1 MNDNPSVL
9 LASAVLAA
17 SSTIPVRA
25 AWVTGEDGHG
35 YETLT
40 RGGVTIVYGEDAAH
54 PGGIVLREV
63 RSAPTE
69 GEWTLD
75 ALADIQRDTGLVPTA
90 IGPSFVHSRDGRLK
104 SFAIPATVRSLG
116 SDAFS
121 ACVGATN
128 ALVLPAGLEELGVA
142 AFWACENL
150 TGDLVI
156 PAGVERIGPETFYGC
171 GKLTGLSFA
180 PGSRLRSIDL
190 SCRTGRGGA
199 FAKCRGLRGTV
210 DFSPC
215 RDLEFIDPVAFV
227 DAGPVERFVYGAEFL
242 ARKAAQLRA
251 ADAENGYPRASA
263 DWLAGAFGIST
274 HWTFATTDQKGERN
288 PFEEAVD
295 AFDVPRYVA
304 QAKRAGAQYVI
315 FTSTWGSFHLPA
327 PSAAVDAVAPGRT
340 TRRNLLAELGDA
352 LHAEGIRLIL
362 YHNYGCAY
370 HRNHPD
376 PDDAWMVPIGFKDG
390 RLEDFG
396 TNVVSIVTDIAR
408 TLGDRVDGWW
418 FDSSAIACL
427 DGPFGYNTGVEIGS
441 YRFPFREI
449 ALGCKAGNP
458 RALVSFN
465 SQGGTFSYTPC
476 QEYFSGEEMASYP
489 LCGRTNDQGMQ
500 MHVWCTMDNREWV
513 HDGTGFAG
521 LRFGDDELAAL
532 IRSRTADGCAVTLNV
547 DIDRTG
553 LLNPAAVDQLAR
565 LRPTKG
571 R

>member
-1 MNDNPSVL
+1 MNDNHSLL

-25 AWVTGEDGHG
+25 AWVAGDDGHG
-35 YETLT
+35 YETLE
-40 RGGVTIVYGEDAAH
+40 RDGVTIVYEKDDAH

-63 RSAPTE
+63 RSAPAE
-69 GEWTLD
+69 GDWTLD
-75 ALADIQRDTGLVPTA
+75 ALADIERDTGLVPTA
-90 IGPSFVHSRDGRLK
+90 IGPGFVHSRDGRLK

-116 SDAFS
+116 AGAFS
-121 ACVGATN
+121 GCVGATN
-128 ALVLPAGLEELGVA
+128 ALALPAGLEELGDA
-142 AFWACENL
+142 AFWICGNL

-171 GKLTGLSFA
+171 ERLTGLSFA
-180 PGSRLRSIDL
+180 PGSRLRSIAP
-190 SCRTGRGGA
+190 SCGTGRAGA

-215 RDLEFIDPVAFV
+215 RDLESIDPVAFV
-227 DAGPVERFVYGAEFL
+227 DAGPMERFVYGREFL
-242 ARKAAQLRA
+242 ERKAAQLRA
-251 ADAENGYPRASA
+251 ADAANGYPRAST

-340 TRRNLLAELGDA
+340 TRRNLLAELGEA
-352 LHAEGIRLIL
+352 LHAEGIRFIL

-396 TNVVSIVTDIAR
+396 TNVVAIVTDIAR

-418 FDSSAIACL
+418 FDSSAIACT

-441 YRFPFREI
+441 YRFPFRS
-449 ALGCKAGNP
+449 ATR
-458 RALVSFN
+458 RARNTSAARRCRRTR
-465 SQGGTFSYTPC
+465 S
-476 QEYFSGEEMASYP
+476 AA
-489 LCGRTNDQGMQ
+489 GRTTRACR
-500 MHVWCTMDNREWV
+500 CTSGARWT
-513 HDGTGFAG
+513 TGNG
-521 LRFGDDELAAL
+521 CT
-532 IRSRTADGCAVTLNV
+532 TA
-547 DIDRTG
+547 
-553 LLNPAAVDQLAR
+553 PASPASASATTSWPR
-565 LRPTKG
+565 
-571 R
+571 

>member
-1 MNDNPSVL
+1 M
-9 LASAVLAA
+9 
-17 SSTIPVRA
+17 
-25 AWVTGEDGHG
+25 
-35 YETLT
+35 
-40 RGGVTIVYGEDAAH
+40 
-54 PGGIVLREV
+54 
-63 RSAPTE
+63 
-69 GEWTLD
+69 
-75 ALADIQRDTGLVPTA
+75 
-90 IGPSFVHSRDGRLK
+90 
-104 SFAIPATVRSLG
+104 
-116 SDAFS
+116 
-121 ACVGATN
+121 
-128 ALVLPAGLEELGVA
+128 
-142 AFWACENL
+142 
-150 TGDLVI
+150 
-156 PAGVERIGPETFYGC
+156 
-171 GKLTGLSFA
+171 
-180 PGSRLRSIDL
+180 
-190 SCRTGRGGA
+190 
-199 FAKCRGLRGTV
+199 
-210 DFSPC
+210 
-215 RDLEFIDPVAFV
+215 AFV
-227 DAGPVERFVYGAEFL
+227 DAGPMERFVYGREFL
-242 ARKAAQLRA
+242 ERKAAQLRA
-251 ADAENGYPRASA
+251 ADAANGYPRAST

-304 QAKRAGAQYVI
+304 QAKRAGAEYVI

-340 TRRNLLAELGDA
+340 TRRNLLAELGEA
-352 LHAEGIRLIL
+352 LHAEGIRLVL

-396 TNVVSIVTDIAR
+396 TNVVAIVTDIAR
-408 TLGDRVDGWW
+408 TLGDRIDGWW

-458 RALVSFN
+458 NALVSFN

-476 QEYFSGEEMASYP
+476 QEYFSGEEMASWP

-532 IRSRTADGCAVTLNV
+532 IRTRTADGCAVTLNV

-553 LLNPAAVDQLAR
+553 LMNPAAIDQLAR
-565 LRPTKG
+565 LRDLRP
-571 R
+571 